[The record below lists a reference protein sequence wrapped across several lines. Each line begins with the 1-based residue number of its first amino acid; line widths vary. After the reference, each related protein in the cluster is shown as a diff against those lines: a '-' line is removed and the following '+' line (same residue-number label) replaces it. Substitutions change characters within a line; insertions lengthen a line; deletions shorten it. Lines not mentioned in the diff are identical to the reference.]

1 MPPPGRRSCPSGSSA
16 RPASRSRCS
25 RWAPGPCANTVSSSA
40 LIRQSYARVSARST
54 PPRLMARARLQEVA
68 RAGSRCPQGDRPG
81 HQGQPARPKDL
92 LAMLDRR
99 LEALSTDYIDLFF
112 IHGMGD
118 DHGLDAAINFVKSQE
133 FKETAEAIRKSGK
146 AKFLGFS
153 THHRDRAAII
163 QAAAEGGIV
172 DAIMLQYT
180 PWLDKD
186 APLNKAL
193 DACHAKGIGLIS
205 MKQVAGQFLGAP
217 KINVLEEVV
226 RRAPMLAEKKLTPYQ
241 GLLHAIWTDER
252 ISGSCVSI
260 KTTDQLREDADAARR
275 YEPMKTAEIEQLRD
289 AAGLRP
295 DALRRLRRPM
305 LGRRRHQGR
314 AGRPDA
320 VPHLLRAPWHPRR
333 GAPPVRRTGSRGP
346 RLVRR
351 RPRGRSRR
359 LPQQAG
365 LRPAPPQGRSA
376 PGLKPE
382 STRSRIE
389 GRSRESSP
397 IGLLAIS
404 AGMNDATV
412 SPTLDHSLD
421 RGHRPVDLGRD
432 ADRKGQ
438 VGPST
443 GALCRVAAGQ
453 TDGKNRYSRATAQ
466 TGNEHPDAALMRSL
480 SGSALGEP
488 ATGQ

>member
-1 MPPPGRRSCPSGSSA
+1 MSHDETSGTDRRAFLQAGALATAAALGAASSVEA
-16 RPASRSRCS
+16 QDAPAKTPVLPKRKLGKTGLEITMLEMGTGALRE
-25 RWAPGPCANTVSSSA
+25 RGTLER
-40 LIRQSYARVSARST
+40 LIRLSYAQGVRT
-54 PPRLMARARLQEVA
+54 FDTARAYGSEPGFKRWLEQNPAVRKEIVLVTKDNP
-68 RAGSRCPQGDRPG
+68 RA
-81 HQGQPARPKDL
+81 PKDM

-112 IHGMGD
+112 IHGLGD
-118 DHGLDAAINFVKSQE
+118 DHSLDDAINFVKSQE

-205 MKQVAGQFLGAP
+205 MKQVAGQFPARP

-260 KTTDQLREDADAARR
+260 KTTEQLREDADAARR

-289 AAGLRP
+289 AA
-295 DALRRLRRPM
+295 
-305 LGRRRHQGR
+305 
-314 AGRPDA
+314 
-320 VPHLLRAPWHPRR
+320 
-333 GAPPVRRTGSRGP
+333 
-346 RLVRR
+346 
-351 RPRGRSRR
+351 
-359 LPQQAG
+359 
-365 LRPAPPQGRSA
+365 
-376 PGLKPE
+376 
-382 STRSRIE
+382 
-389 GRSRESSP
+389 
-397 IGLLAIS
+397 LAF
-404 AGMNDATV
+404 G
-412 SPTLDHSLD
+412 PTLCADCD
-421 RGHRPVDLGRD
+421 GRC
-432 ADRKGQ
+432 
-438 VGPST
+438 S
-443 GALCRVAAGQ
+443 VAAG
-453 TDGKNRYSRATAQ
+453 TKAELGDLTRFLTYYEHHGIRAEARRQ
-466 TGNEHPDAALMRSL
+466 YAALAPEARDWIGADL
-480 SGSALGEP
+480 EAARAACPNKLDFAQLLP
-488 ATGQ
+488 RVDRHLA